1 MDYDRL
7 TYTWVGINGSDNSV
21 GFIYVGTRLQTI
33 KYLKEAPEK
42 VVDDIF
48 NVDIMSKRVAFPVTN
63 KGLTT
68 NIFDKNNKLIY
79 TLHVLPH
86 MFIDVNTDPNNNNN
100 SVGGKRSGSKRRRSS
115 RSSKRKSSRNR
126 KTLRRRRN

>member
-100 SVGGKRSGSKRRRSS
+100 SVGGSRRRSS
-115 RSSKRKSSRNR
+115 RSSKRKSSR

>member
-7 TYTWVGINGSDNSV
+7 TYTWVGINGSNNSV
-21 GFIYVGTRLQTI
+21 GFIYVGTRLQTL
-33 KYLKEAPEK
+33 KYLKGAPEK

-48 NVDIMSKRVAFPVTN
+48 NVDIMAKRVSFPVTN

-86 MFIDVNTDPNNNNN
+86 MFIDVNTDPNNNKN
-100 SVGGKRSGSKRRRSS
+100 VGGGGRRSS
-115 RSSKRKSSRNR
+115 RSSRKRN
-126 KTLRRRRN
+126 TLRRRRN

>member
-7 TYTWVGINGSDNSV
+7 TYTWVGINGSNNSV
-21 GFIYVGTRLQTI
+21 GFIYVGTRLQTL
-33 KYLKEAPEK
+33 KYLKGAPEK

-48 NVDIMSKRVAFPVTN
+48 NVDILAKRVAFPVTS

-86 MFIDVNTDPNNNNN
+86 MFIDVNTDPNNNKN
-100 SVGGKRSGSKRRRSS
+100 VGGKRSGSSS
-115 RSSKRKSSRNR
+115 RSSHKS

>member
-100 SVGGKRSGSKRRRSS
+100 SVGGKRRRSGRRRRRSG
-115 RSSKRKSSRNR
+115 NR

>member
-7 TYTWVGINGSDNSV
+7 TYTWVGINGSNNSV
-21 GFIYVGTRLQTI
+21 GFIYVGTRLQTL
-33 KYLKEAPEK
+33 KYLKAAPEK
-42 VVDDIF
+42 VIDDIF

-100 SVGGKRSGSKRRRSS
+100 SVGGKRRSSSSRRSRSKSS
-115 RSSKRKSSRNR
+115 RSSSR